1 MHQQRFAV
9 IGSGLLAFVFLLPQ
23 SAVAQAVGA
32 IVGTVTDPSGAVM
45 PGATVTATNEA
56 TQVSQSTVTGS
67 AGTYTIPH
75 LLVGTYTVS
84 ADAKGFQKGSTSGIT
99 LDVSQQREVNFKVAV
114 LGVAETVK
122 VDTTPPLLNTT
133 DATIAGLV

>member
-1 MHQQRFAV
+1 MHKRMSAV
-9 IGSGLLAFVFLLPQ
+9 IGSFLLAFLFLLPS

-32 IVGTVTDPSGAVM
+32 IVGTVTDPSGAVV

-56 TQVSQSTVTGS
+56 TQVSQSTVSGS

-84 ADAKGFQKGSTSGIT
+84 ADAKGFQKGSTAGIT
-99 LDVSQQREVNFKVAV
+99 LDVSQQREVNFK
-114 LGVAETVK
+114 
-122 VDTTPPLLNTT
+122 
-133 DATIAGLV
+133 LVVPGSRRA